1 MRYKLVVWVGLLI
14 CWLFLWFLKSNRTW
28 DRDCRERCSGH
39 KNIELYHS
47 LSSMHSVDGWLLHV
61 WLSEVVYLAPSS
73 LFSNN
78 KCNKQHYA
86 GVEVW
91 QYEAVNHNGIYHGYV
106 IFLSFNPLCHIHYY
120 TITHTNRYTQ
130 RSLINWLLK
139 LACACLSFDFIGTST
154 DESGDD
160 LTTVQIP
167 TSWRSTFLEY
177 STMQLFFNLFH
188 SLSSELA
195 AMVRIFI
202 VLWVSQIF
210 IVYWMVQLIS
220 MLKYLR
226 GCNCPVVT

>member
-1 MRYKLVVWVGLLI
+1 MVTQ
-14 CWLFLWFLKSNRTW
+14 FSEFSLK
-28 DRDCRERCSGH
+28 
-39 KNIELYHS
+39 HS
-47 LSSMHSVDGWLLHV
+47 CMNWHLQAA
-61 WLSEVVYLAPSS
+61 YT
-73 LFSNN
+73 
-78 KCNKQHYA
+78 

-91 QYEAVNHNGIYHGYV
+91 RWGCKPADSGSYH
-106 IFLSFNPLCHIHYY
+106 IFSFLLSH
-120 TITHTNRYTQ
+120 TQ

-195 AMVRIFI
+195 AMVRL
-202 VLWVSQIF
+202 LWVEPGFHCSGNSQLCHSW
-210 IVYWMVQLIS
+210 Y
-220 MLKYLR
+220 
-226 GCNCPVVT
+226 CDVVT